1 MTNKQKKQ
9 SEIKLIIQIPCL
21 NEEDALPI
29 TLSELPRKLEGI
41 DRIEWLVVNDGS
53 TDKTEEVARANGVDH
68 IISHSKN
75 LGLAQTFMTGIKAC
89 LDLGAD
95 IIVNTDADNQYSA
108 KSIPDLIRPILENRA
123 EFVVGARPIEQIET
137 FSYIKKVFQK
147 IGSWVVR
154 IASNTNIP
162 DAPSGFRAFS
172 REAAMKFNIFNNYT
186 YTIETIIQ
194 AGQKNIPIAWVP
206 VEINKDLRHSRLV
219 KNIPSYVFRSFITII
234 RIFVVYRPFRFF
246 MTIGLFLFVIGCFIG
261 ARFLYYYLAD
271 GGAGHIQSL
280 ILASILIGIG
290 FQTIVVAFIV
300 DLLSV
305 NRKLLEELLYKSRIG
320 KMNK

>member
-1 MTNKQKKQ
+1 MK

-21 NEEDALPI
+21 NEADALPI
-29 TLSELPRKLEGI
+29 TLGELPRKIEGI
-41 DRIEWLVVNDGS
+41 NRIEWLIVNDGS
-53 TDKTEEVARANGVDH
+53 TDKTEEIAKMHGVDH

-75 LGLAQTFMTGIKAC
+75 MGLARAFMTGIKAC

-108 KSIPDLIRPILENRA
+108 KSIPDLIRPILEGRA
-123 EFVVGARPIEQIET
+123 EFVVGARPIEKIEN
-137 FSYIKKVFQK
+137 FSFIKKIFQK

-154 IASNTNIP
+154 MASNTNIP

-172 REAAMKFNIFNNYT
+172 REAAMEFNLFNNYT

-194 AGQKNIPIAWVP
+194 AGQKNIPITWVP
-206 VEINKDLRHSRLV
+206 VKINKDLRPSRLI
-219 KNIPSYVFRSFITII
+219 KNIPSYIFRSLITII

-246 MTIGLFLFVIGCFIG
+246 MTIGLSIFLFGCLIGIRYLLFY
-261 ARFLYYYLAD
+261 FLES
-271 GGAGHIQSL
+271 GTGHIQSL

-290 FQTIVVAFIV
+290 FQTVIVAFIV

-305 NRKLLEELLYKSRIG
+305 NRKLLEELLYKSR
-320 KMNK
+320 KRKYDSK